1 MEITINPKYLFLEK
15 KWENGD
21 CFLKPLRKCHDHL
34 FEELAMFLLYFC
46 PTVCIDVQIKQE
58 STTRNLV
65 FKASSEF
72 GWYRVRFT
80 FVMSKRE
87 FSKHIF
93 SGWWWKKNVCKSFA
107 NLTGKHLCGNPIVI
121 KKACRPTTPLKI
133 HCNTGFFLWHLR
145 NF

>member
-1 MEITINPKYLFLEK
+1 
-15 KWENGD
+15 
-21 CFLKPLRKCHDHL
+21 
-34 FEELAMFLLYFC
+34 MFLLYFC

-87 FSKHIF
+87 FSKYIF
-93 SGWWWKKNVCKSFA
+93 SG
-107 NLTGKHLCGNPIVI
+107 
-121 KKACRPTTPLKI
+121 
-133 HCNTGFFLWHLR
+133 
-145 NF
+145 